1 VSGFV
6 CLAGPEADD
15 GVVRRMLE
23 AAPHRGEVRG
33 TWCRD
38 GIALGVQ
45 GRIGEHPFVS
55 GGFYCDRDLAA
66 VGTGALYRG
75 SSVVTG
81 DAALL
86 AMAEA
91 HRAGRLETLAGS
103 FAAVVV
109 ERQTGRS
116 VAVRS
121 PMGERPLFWR
131 REGGSVA
138 FGSEVKQLAAWSST
152 PPPVDEGAVLDLV
165 VQRFERP
172 ERTTCVGIRRLLPGT
187 TLGVAGAA
195 GERRFWRPG
204 DAAEADA
211 VSIEDAVR
219 EFRRLLRQAVARR
232 LGPGTAVLM
241 SGGLDSTSIAAEAA
255 SLSLEMHG
263 VPLRVVSA
271 AYPDHPAV
279 DESGAIEAA
288 VHALGC
294 EVVWVRPRP
303 RPFRDIARRAW
314 LHDGP
319 DMAPLS
325 SNLEQILAGARG
337 AGISACLD
345 GHDGDTVLG
354 LSAGAV
360 GALLRRGR
368 WGTAARRVGFMRRR
382 LGIGGARAIRRVLVP
397 GIVDAV
403 PGARRTWARLR
414 PPPDPWPSW
423 VAERLRTLDG
433 VALDWYRRQ
442 ADAVEGAFVLSV
454 ETLERTA
461 ASSGV
466 DLLHPY
472 CDPDLVDFL
481 LQLPPEVKFA
491 AGATKALI
499 RTGYP
504 ELPPEV
510 RARTDKTVFDDV
522 ALAGASRDEILAE
535 VEAAPKRLPGI
546 DWPALHGS
554 LRRTDMAFG
563 ERALLARAISA
574 ERFLESA

>member
-6 CLAGPEADD
+6 CLVGPEVDD

-23 AAPHRGEVRG
+23 TAPHRGDVRG
-33 TWCRD
+33 TWCGD

-55 GGFYCDRDLAA
+55 AGFHCDRDLAA

-75 SSVVTG
+75 TSVVTG

-91 HRAGRLETLAGS
+91 HRAGRLEALAGS

-109 ERQTGRS
+109 ERRTGRI

-121 PMGERPLFWR
+121 PVGERPLFWR

-138 FGSEVKQLAAWSST
+138 FGSEAKQLAAWSST

-172 ERTTCVGIRRLLPGT
+172 ERTKWVGIRRLLPGT
-187 TLGVAGAA
+187 SLEVGDAA
-195 GERRFWRPG
+195 VERRFWRPG
-204 DAAEADA
+204 DGAVRHS
-211 VSIEDAVR
+211 VSIGDAVR

-241 SGGLDSTSIAAEAA
+241 SGGLDSTSIVAEAA
-255 SLSLEMHG
+255 PLGLERYG

-288 VHALGC
+288 VGALGC

-319 DMAPLS
+319 DIAPLS
-325 SNLEQILAGARG
+325 SNLEEILAGARG

-354 LSAGAV
+354 LSAGTMA
-360 GALLRRGR
+360 ALLRRGR
-368 WGTAARRVGFMRRR
+368 WGTAARRVAFMRRR
-382 LGIGGARAIRRVLVP
+382 LGIGGLRAIRQVLVP

-403 PGARRTWARLR
+403 PGARRTLSRLR
-414 PPPDPWPSW
+414 RPPDPWPSW
-423 VAERLRTLDG
+423 VVERLRSRDG
-433 VALDWYRRQ
+433 AAPDWYRLQ
-442 ADAVEGAFVLSV
+442 ADAVEGALVLAI
-454 ETLERTA
+454 ENLERTA
-461 ASSGV
+461 ACSGV

-481 LQLPPEVKFA
+481 LRLPPEVKFA

-499 RTGYP
+499 RRGYP

-510 RARTDKTVFDDV
+510 RARADKTLFNDV

-535 VEAAPKRLPGI
+535 LGAAPKRLPGI
-546 DWPALHGS
+546 DWPGLEGS

-563 ERALLARAISA
+563 ERALLACALSA
-574 ERFLESA
+574 DRFLESA